1 MQKFRGPPHEVEYSE
16 EDFER
21 LFSAFYNN
29 PYTLN
34 QNAFRLIDLTQIA
47 KCYRALPALSRTLD
61 GAIHRS
67 PEFVWSLFENNTA
80 CCLLK
85 TATQLRSAKLFR
97 ECLFLTLGPWD
108 EPVFKTLED
117 PKMKKL
123 TQNVYNGIAAKISA
137 THAGLAVSM
146 ARLEN
151 VAQRSPKSKFMK
163 DYMFDAALATL
174 RDSSDKTGCQ
184 SILLPVYYR
193 KLYDV
198 SWGGES
204 PFKHLLEPIFRNNLA
219 LIRDAEAG
227 KGQFK
232 NYFLCGEIED
242 DDLPWDITEE
252 EW

>member
-1 MQKFRGPPHEVEYSE
+1 MPKSKGVSHEVEHYK

-21 LFSAFYNN
+21 LLWAFYNK

-34 QNAFRLIDLTQIA
+34 HVAWRLNGLANIA
-47 KCYRALPALSRTLD
+47 RCYAALPPLSRTLD
-61 GAIHRS
+61 GALHRS
-67 PEFVWSLFENNTA
+67 PEFVWSLFENSNA

-123 TQNVYNGIAAKISA
+123 AQNVYNGIAAKISA

-204 PFKHLLEPIFRNNLA
+204 PFKHLLEPIFSNNLA

>member
-67 PEFVWSLFENNTA
+67 PEFVWSLFENNNASWLLETA
-80 CCLLK
+80 V
-85 TATQLRSAKLFR
+85 QLRSAKLFR
-97 ECLFLTLGPWD
+97 ECLILTLGPWH
-108 EPVFKTLED
+108 EPAFKTLGD
-117 PKMKKL
+117 LRLKKL
-123 TQNVYNGIAAKISA
+123 AQNVYNGIAAKISA
-137 THAGLAVSM
+137 AHAYLAVSM

-174 RDSSDKTGCQ
+174 RDSSDKMGRQ
-184 SILLPVYYR
+184 SISLPVYYR